1 MSRNHDG
8 HREKP
13 PRRRRNAMI
22 EGHRGVKTASP
33 SHFLPPPGRNLS
45 EKEREDREN
54 RAESKSRRTGC
65 ERRREDDKNRSFS
78 REREREGDGR
88 TSSRRCSTEKRGE
101 DGRVAREGGM
111 SQPSSVCGRRERERE
126 RKRGGGHACTRE
138 RWEKVRGLPE
148 KRWRKGGNKRRSRM
162 SGN

>member
-1 MSRNHDG
+1 
-8 HREKP
+8 
-13 PRRRRNAMI
+13 MI

-45 EKEREDREN
+45 EKERDREN

-126 RKRGGGHACTRE
+126 KA
-138 RWEKVRGLPE
+138 
-148 KRWRKGGNKRRSRM
+148 RWRSRLYKREM
-162 SGN
+162 GEG

>member
-1 MSRNHDG
+1 
-8 HREKP
+8 
-13 PRRRRNAMI
+13 MI
-22 EGHRGVKTASP
+22 EALKPRPLLTFS
-33 SHFLPPPGRNLS
+33 LPQGETFQR
-45 EKEREDREN
+45 KREREDREN

-78 REREREGDGR
+78 SEREREGDGR

-126 RKRGGGHACTRE
+126 SEVEATPVQERDGRRLGGCR
-138 RWEKVRGLPE
+138 
-148 KRWRKGGNKRRSRM
+148 RKGGEKEETKGDRV
-162 SGN
+162 